1 MSTLRLDLEP
11 NKIRKH
17 FNVSINGKSIIRITM
32 RILSERTWGWKVHG
46 RREGEVWKGRG
57 LIPAIFPLAS
67 HQKSQLGQGLLCS
80 SHFLSH
86 CFQGENGFS
95 TQPIAQS
102 KHLKWRTICDSAPLF
117 SSIGD
122 IVCPLIGWALRSRMK
137 SEIKNASR
145 SRSEISIKNLVNS
158 PETRICSKEEKS
170 CKLYRNWIWAHRAM
184 CNFWN
189 SF

>member
-32 RILSERTWGWKVHG
+32 RILSERTWGEKYM
-46 RREGEVWKGRG
+46 EEEKGRCG
-57 LIPAIFPLAS
+57 RDVDWFPLAS

-170 CKLYRNWIWAHRAM
+170 CKLYRNWIWAHSAM